1 MSTSTHS
8 TSLAATLAA
17 YTPPPA
23 PVSRFMRFFWWCAGA
38 NQAFLEKSPTD
49 HIKYGN
55 IGATVVMTSFMAG
68 ISMTYA
74 LHAVFE
80 ATWIAVAMGLVWAGA
95 IFLIDRSIVTSMRK
109 PSRDAK
115 FWSFETWSEIPFV
128 VVRFAV
134 AIVIAFTISKPLE
147 VKIFEKR
154 IAAQISK
161 DKLEEELLAKDA
173 ISEINGVEEQKQAVQ
188 LANEELKQLEE
199 TSKEEPPRQDYQ
211 ALKSGRV
218 TQVDAFNIISR
229 DNSKQIANNESK
241 IRTTKNRQT
250 RAVKDANGSILGY
263 ELTAAGKRIIGDL
276 TRKNKQLKNAI
287 AEKRSAVEVTDRE
300 MKRIRTDY
308 ESELAVRRGDAMK
321 AKLKRSKA
329 AEAADSATS
338 ARQAKNDKILRQSYD
353 TLANGNYPLMTQI
366 SALGKLTAANELE
379 IKDKTG
385 KVIEKKATGDEALK
399 YASWLITLLFLSIET
414 APLLVKLFSKRGPY
428 DDELELA
435 EHLAWV
441 RMQYEKSDINS
452 KINRKLEAINQTDE
466 RIKRTVEARQQSM
479 FETSTKSLEKKQE
492 LELANNEQLLRLI
505 AEKQLSLADELVKQW
520 YEKEVEK
527 LKPAPAAELPPSPI
541 TTPQN
546 TTA

>member
-1 MSTSTHS
+1 
-8 TSLAATLAA
+8 
-17 YTPPPA
+17 
-23 PVSRFMRFFWWCAGA
+23 MRFFWWCAGA

-80 ATWIAVAMGLVWAGA
+80 ATWIALVMGIIWAGA

-128 VVRFAV
+128 LVRFAV

-161 DKLEEELLAKDA
+161 DKLEDELLAKDA
-173 ISEINGVEEQKQAVQ
+173 ISEINGVEEQRKAVQ

-199 TSKEEPPRQDYQ
+199 TSKDEPPRQDYQ
-211 ALKSGRV
+211 ALKRDRIA
-218 TQVDAFNIISR
+218 QVDAYNAISR
-229 DNSKQIANNESK
+229 DNSKLIANNESR
-241 IRTTKNRQT
+241 IRTIKSRQT
-250 RAVKDANGSILGY
+250 RAVRDDNGNLLGY
-263 ELTAAGKRIIGDL
+263 ELTAAGRRTIGEL

-287 AEKRSAVEVTDRE
+287 GEKRSAVETTDRE
-300 MKRIRTDY
+300 MKRIRTEY
-308 ESELAVRRGDAMK
+308 ENELAVRRGDAQK
-321 AKLKRSKA
+321 AKVKRSRA
-329 AEAADSATS
+329 AEAADSAAS
-338 ARQAKNDKILRQSYD
+338 ARQAQNDEILHQSYD
-353 TLANGNYPLMTQI
+353 TLANGSYPLMTQI
-366 SALGKLTAANELE
+366 SALGKLTSANEQD
-379 IKDKTG
+379 IKDKAG
-385 KVIEKKATGDEALK
+385 KVVGKKAMGDEALK
-399 YASWLITLLFLSIET
+399 YASLLITLLFLAIET

-466 RIKRTVEARQQSM
+466 RIKRTVEARQNSM
-479 FETSTKSLEKKQE
+479 FETSTKSLEKRQE

-527 LKPAPAAELPPSPI
+527 LKPAPLADAMLLPP
-541 TTPQN
+541 TPTQN
-546 TTA
+546 TAASA

>member
-1 MSTSTHS
+1 
-8 TSLAATLAA
+8 
-17 YTPPPA
+17 
-23 PVSRFMRFFWWCAGA
+23 MRFFWWCAGA